1 MKHSLWMALAALAL
15 TAACGNDGRWEGVRL
30 GLAELGSLVAQEGPQ
45 ADMRDILT
53 PQAIA
58 QVDGPVIFAEIP
70 EREAQ
75 ATMFVAAENGG
86 VRNWQTQDRIALN
99 MVDGVLTGTRGL
111 GGDLMSSDLA
121 QAFEALRGGRGR
133 AVRVHRYL
141 DGEDH
146 LNSSAFVC
154 DFRRESG
161 VAASTAFR
169 SFRALH
175 VVEDCI
181 NPDRDF
187 ENHYWFDNGG
197 TLRKSVQ
204 WVGPEVG
211 YLKIELL
218 KDE

>member
-1 MKHSLWMALAALAL
+1 MAALAL
-15 TAACGNDGRWEGVRL
+15 TAACGNDGRWEAVRL
-30 GLAELGSLVAQEGPQ
+30 GLAELGSLVAQDGPQ
-45 ADMRDILT
+45 VDLRDSLT
-53 PQAIA
+53 PQMVAG
-58 QVDGPVIFAEIP
+58 VPGPVIFAGIP
-70 EREAQ
+70 DRDAQ
-75 ATMFVAAENGG
+75 ATLTAIARNGA
-86 VRNWQTQDRIALN
+86 VRTWQTQDRIALD
-99 MVDGVLTGTRGL
+99 MVSGVLVGSRGL
-111 GGDLMSSDLA
+111 GGDLMSADIT
-121 QAFEALRGGRGR
+121 QVFEALRGGRSR

-146 LNSSAFVC
+146 LYTSAFVC

-175 VVEDCI
+175 VVEDCT

-187 ENHYWFDNGG
+187 ENHYWFDGGG

-211 YLKIELL
+211 YLEIELL